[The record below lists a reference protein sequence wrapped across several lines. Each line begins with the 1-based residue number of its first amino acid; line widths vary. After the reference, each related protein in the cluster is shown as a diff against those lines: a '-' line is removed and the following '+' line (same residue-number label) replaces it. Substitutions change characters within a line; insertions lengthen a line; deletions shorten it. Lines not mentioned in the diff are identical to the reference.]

1 MDRPYN
7 LLRTAATPHSGSGG
21 SAGLESGGFARAGR
35 ACTDVQRRDCYS
47 GVMASIEA
55 VKGENRRLYQEN
67 EQLRGRLKEARQQ
80 ARALQRKVETGRYS
94 ATYVRHL
101 LIAAVGI
108 AVALTS
114 LLHTIV
120 IVGVM

>member
-7 LLRTAATPHSGSGG
+7 LA
-21 SAGLESGGFARAGR
+21 
-35 ACTDVQRRDCYS
+35 

-55 VKGENRRLYQEN
+55 VKGENRRLYQQN

-80 ARALQRKVETGRYS
+80 ARALQHKLETGRYS

-114 LLHTIV
+114 LLHSIV
-120 IVGVM
+120 IAGVK

>member
-7 LLRTAATPHSGSGG
+7 LA
-21 SAGLESGGFARAGR
+21 
-35 ACTDVQRRDCYS
+35 

-80 ARALQRKVETGRYS
+80 RRTLQRKVETGHYS

-114 LLHTIV
+114 LLHSIV
-120 IVGVM
+120 IAGVM

>member
-7 LLRTAATPHSGSGG
+7 LIRTAATPRSGSGG
-21 SAGLESGGFARAGR
+21 SAGLASEGCGPAGR

-55 VKGENRRLYQEN
+55 VKGENRRLYQQN

-80 ARALQRKVETGRYS
+80 ARALQRKVETGSYS

-101 LIAAVGI
+101 LIAAVGVT
-108 AVALTS
+108 VALTS
-114 LLHTIV
+114 LLHSIV